1 MAVTGARSLS
11 DMAVRDTAKI
21 NIGIGQAPRGSPSV
35 PVVDG
40 LILEW
45 KRVVTIWL
53 KESSVAGWK
62 KSVRKG

>member
-1 MAVTGARSLS
+1 
-11 DMAVRDTAKI
+11 MAVRDTAKI
-21 NIGIGQAPRGSPSV
+21 SIGIGQAPRGSPSV